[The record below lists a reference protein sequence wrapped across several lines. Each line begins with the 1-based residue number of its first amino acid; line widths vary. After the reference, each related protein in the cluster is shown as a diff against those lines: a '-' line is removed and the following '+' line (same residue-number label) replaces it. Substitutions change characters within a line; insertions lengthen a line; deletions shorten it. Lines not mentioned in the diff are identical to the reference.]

1 MAVKRRYEIALCGY
15 YGFGNLGDELLAEAA
30 VRLAE
35 ECGTPR
41 NRVVVLSGNP
51 DETRKSLGTEAVDRW
66 SLSKVLEALK
76 ASRSLLLGGG
86 GLFQDSTSVRSAFYY
101 WGVVRLAGFARCRP
115 WCFGQSVGP
124 FRSRTARALARAA
137 LSRCE
142 ERVVRDRSSLGMLE
156 RWGLEAKLAPDLVF
170 SLKTGGETRSKGR
183 ERVLVNLRPWKSGL
197 PESLAKALGEYGR
210 REKVELTGIALADED
225 AALMAKLDKEGLLDL
240 AGIERVRSLEDCS
253 RVWRTGCSGAVGM
266 RLHFCILSVLA
277 GLPLLGV
284 PYDPKV
290 AGLAEAVGFP
300 LWTHG
305 DRIVLDE
312 PTYVPRIPEL
322 RENTG
327 KAFRDAYFSLG
338 ER

>member
-1 MAVKRRYEIALCGY
+1 LAVKRRYEIALCGY
-15 YGFGNLGDELLAEAA
+15 YGFGNLGDELLAKAA
-30 VRLAE
+30 VSLAE

-41 NRVVVLSGNP
+41 DRLVVLSGNP
-51 DETRKSLGTEAVDRW
+51 DVTKKSLGTEAVDRW
-66 SLSKVLEALK
+66 SPLKVLEALK

-124 FRSRTARALARAA
+124 FRSRTAQALARAA

-156 RWGLEAKLAPDLVF
+156 RWGLEARLAPDLVF
-170 SLKTGGETRSKGR
+170 SLNIGGEPLLKGGKT
-183 ERVLVNLRPWKSGL
+183 VLVNFRPWKSGL
-197 PESLAKALGEYGR
+197 AESLAKALGEYGR
-210 REKVELTGIALADED
+210 RENVELRGIALADED
-225 AALMAKLDKEGLLDL
+225 AVLMSELDKEGLLDL
-240 AGIERVRSLEDCS
+240 AGIERIRSLEDWS
-253 RVWRTGCSGAVGM
+253 RVRRTECSGAVGM

-290 AGLAEAVGFP
+290 AGLAEVVGFP
-300 LWTHG
+300 LWKPG
-305 DRIVLDE
+305 DPIVLDE
-312 PTYVPRIPEL
+312 PTYVSRIPEL
-322 RENTG
+322 RESAG
-327 KAFRDAYFSLG
+327 KAFRDTYFSLG

>member
-1 MAVKRRYEIALCGY
+1 MAVKGLYDIALCGY

-30 VRLAE
+30 VSLAE

-41 NRVVVLSGNP
+41 SRMVVLSGNP
-51 DETRKSLGTEAVDRW
+51 AETRKSLGTEAVDRW
-66 SLSKVLEALK
+66 SPSKVLEALK

-86 GLFQDSTSVRSAFYY
+86 GLFQDSTSTRSAFYY
-101 WGVVRLAGFARCRP
+101 WGVVRLAGLVRCRP

-124 FRSRTARALARAA
+124 FRSMAAKALAREA
-137 LSRCE
+137 LGRCK
-142 ERVVRDRSSLGMLE
+142 ERVVRDRSSLVMLE
-156 RWGLEAKLAPDLVF
+156 EWGLEAKLAPDLVF
-170 SLKTGGETRSKGR
+170 SLKIGGEPQSNNGET
-183 ERVLVNLRPWKSGL
+183 VLVNLRPWKSGL
-197 PESLAKALGEYGR
+197 PEFLAKALGDYGR
-210 REKVELTGIALADED
+210 RENVELRGIALADED
-225 AALMAKLDKEGLLDL
+225 AALMAKMDREGLMPL

-290 AGLAEAVGFP
+290 AGLAEGVGFP
-300 LWTHG
+300 LWRQG
-305 DRIVLDE
+305 DRIAFEE
-312 PTYVPRIPEL
+312 PAYVTRIPEL
-322 RENTG
+322 RENVG
-327 KAFRDAYFSLG
+327 KAFREAYFSLG